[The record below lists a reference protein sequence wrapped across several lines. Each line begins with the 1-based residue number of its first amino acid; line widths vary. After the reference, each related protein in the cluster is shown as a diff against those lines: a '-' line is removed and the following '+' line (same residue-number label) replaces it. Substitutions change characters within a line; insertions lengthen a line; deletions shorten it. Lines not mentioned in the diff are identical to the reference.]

1 MLGVFLLR
9 FAFARFALG
18 AAFAGAELPGT
29 EFIARFIPAV
39 TTFVAEAADGIFA
52 VEFAIDSWIVSI
64 GVLTLLSI
72 AAFASGPPIMN
83 MTAEMIKTKA
93 KPNTIQ
99 GV

>member
-1 MLGVFLLR
+1 LR
-9 FAFARFALG
+9 FAFARFAFPVGAG
-18 AAFAGAELPGT
+18 AAALEVALPGT

-64 GVLTLLSI
+64 GVLMVFSI
-72 AAFASGPPIMN
+72 ADFVSGPPIMN
-83 MTAEMIKTKA
+83 MTDEMIKIKA
-93 KPNTIQ
+93 NPKTIQ